1 MADEER
7 LERRCLLRRQVP
19 HGLAGLRLTVGLA
32 RDELL
37 VLLAA
42 TVVRS
47 QIESELEPTVAALTL
62 PGGTASASVE
72 R

>member
-37 VLLAA
+37 LAA
-42 TVVRS
+42 TLVRS
-47 QIESELEPTVAALTL
+47 RPQSELEPTVAALTL